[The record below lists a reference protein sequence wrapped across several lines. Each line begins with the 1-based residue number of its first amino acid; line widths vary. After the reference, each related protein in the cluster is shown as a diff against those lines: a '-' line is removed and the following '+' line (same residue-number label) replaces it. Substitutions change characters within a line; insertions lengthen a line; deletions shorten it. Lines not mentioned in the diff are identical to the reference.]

1 MPNAITIKSEI
12 KKHNPKSGHLG
23 AIKIGSHIV
32 MMSVTNAISEISM
45 QEPVLGHVRKIKAG
59 NNIEIIMKTKMIKQ
73 DVLSK
78 HILERILGTALDIL
92 YP

>member
-12 KKHNPKSGHLG
+12 KKHNPKSGHIG
-23 AIKIGSHIV
+23 AIKIGSNIV
-32 MMSVTNAISEISM
+32 MMNATNAISEISM
-45 QEPVLGHVRKIKAG
+45 QEPVGHVRKIKAG